1 MSKPH
6 SGDDAIAGREAI
18 GRTGP
23 TDEIR
28 VLGVFAVLIR
38 RWRTVFLTAASI
50 VIAAVVVSLVKPST
64 YTAQTILVPAS
75 AVRGAGGGTLSSDGG
90 SQGLAQL
97 LGAESPQPDQLL
109 DVVLKSHTLAD
120 SMVARFGGD
129 TLSEME
135 QDRIRSVL
143 KDRTEIV
150 KVEGGLQ
157 VSVSGNDRAL
167 VTRMANLL
175 PPLANRVISGLSTQV
190 AARRE
195 AFLDGQLAH
204 AGERLAASEQRM
216 VRFQTTQNAPELE
229 EQAKHTMEVAAQLQ
243 QEILAQEIK
252 IAQLRRTA
260 TPNNPELQA
269 EVSKLGGLRGQL
281 AAVTSGD
288 RGNSKILLSFKD
300 SPELQAAA
308 TRLLR
313 DYQRDEQVY
322 TALSNALAQAQ
333 VDAHNNL
340 PVLTVLDGAI
350 PPEHPD
356 GLGLP
361 LVLAL
366 ALVTGLVAGAG
377 LALLREYTSRAK
389 QDAGNEDFF
398 LAWEKMKLDLSRGL
412 PRRHAGSR
420 SGGG

>member
-1 MSKPH
+1 MSKRH
-6 SGDDAIAGREAI
+6 SGDDAIAGREVI
-18 GRTGP
+18 SRSGP

-38 RWRTVFLTAASI
+38 RRRTVFLTAASI
-50 VIAAVVVSLVKPST
+50 VIAAVVVSVVKPST
-64 YTAQTILVPAS
+64 YTAQAILVPAS
-75 AVRGAGGGTLSSDGG
+75 AVRGAGGTLSSDGG

-120 SMVARFGGD
+120 SMVAHFGGD
-129 TLSEME
+129 TLPEAE
-135 QDRIRSVL
+135 QDHIRSML

-157 VSVSGNDRAL
+157 VSVSGDDPAF
-167 VTRMANLL
+167 VTRMANLI

-195 AFLDGQLAH
+195 AFLEGQLAH
-204 AGERLAASEQRM
+204 AGERLAISEQRM
-216 VRFQTTQNAPELE
+216 VQFQTTQSAPELE

-269 EVSKLGGLRGQL
+269 ETSKLSGMRGQL
-281 AAVTSGD
+281 TAVTSGD
-288 RGNSKILLSFKD
+288 RSNSKVLLSFKD
-300 SPELQAAA
+300 SPELQAEAA
-308 TRLLR
+308 RLLR
-313 DYQRDEQVY
+313 DYQMGEQVY

-340 PVLTVLDGAI
+340 PVLTVLDDAI
-350 PPEHPD
+350 PPEYPD

-366 ALVTGLVAGAG
+366 ALVTGVVAGAG

-398 LAWEKMKLDLSRGL
+398 LAWEKMKLDLSRGI

-420 SGGG
+420 SGGE